1 MKAKVEASACIGRV
15 RHWIVAPHA
24 FQLDTNGFDMMPEK
38 GVRELLRAHVIRGLR
53 SAPRKSSSSRK
64 VVDAANSS
72 YLGSRNRT
80 EQV

>member
-1 MKAKVEASACIGRV
+1 VKAKVEASACVGRV
-15 RHWIVAPHA
+15 RHWIVAPET

-38 GVRELLRAHVIRGLR
+38 DVSESLRAHVIRGLL

-64 VVDAANSS
+64 AIDAANSS